1 MDPGDHEGLCQQIAG
16 EAHWRHGASGDGA
29 TAFRRRGTHVVT
41 IATRGTDA
49 RAVVAGM
56 REAHYQPVLDGLGV
70 EAWDRHD
77 GDAVHF
83 ICFADGVPAA
93 SMRTSR
99 DGVGSGEGASVFQD
113 LPSVLPKGTKEYL
126 YLSRQLVV
134 PEFRGIGLSAV
145 ITHVAAAWWR
155 SHSPLEYVLGSSRK
169 PTLGNARLLGGTV
182 LAGPVCL
189 GPEKMAIL
197 LVGAQLSAVAERTKM
212 LLDRFSWSPAAAGPV
227 VRAEASE

>member
-1 MDPGDHEGLCQQIAG
+1 MMDVDLFMP
-16 EAHWRHGASGDGA
+16 SGDGSA
-29 TAFRRRGTHVVT
+29 TFGRRGVRVVT
-41 IATRGTDA
+41 VAVRGTDA
-49 RAVVAGM
+49 RVVVVGM
-56 REAHYQPVLDGLGV
+56 RNAHYQPVLDGLGV
-70 EAWDRHD
+70 EAWDRYD
-77 GDAVHF
+77 ADADAVHF
-83 ICFADGVPAA
+83 ICFADGVPIA

-99 DGVGSGEGASVFQD
+99 DGVGSGEGVSVFRD
-113 LPSVLPKGTKEYL
+113 LPSLLPDGMTEYL

-155 SHSPLEYVLGSSRK
+155 LRSPLEYVLGSSRK

-189 GPEKMAIL
+189 GPEKMPIL

-212 LLDRFSWSPAAAGPV
+212 LLDRFGWSSAAVGPV
-227 VRAEASE
+227 VSAETSA